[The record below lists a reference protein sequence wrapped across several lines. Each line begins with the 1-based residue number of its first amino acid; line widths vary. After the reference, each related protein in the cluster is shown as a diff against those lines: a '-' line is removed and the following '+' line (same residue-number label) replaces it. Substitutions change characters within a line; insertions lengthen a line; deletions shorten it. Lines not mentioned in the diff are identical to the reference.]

1 MNDKP
6 TTLVEYGQPID
17 PQSMVTPPEATE
29 LELEPGHPGLG
40 DEGYIRRRKDLFAL
54 CRKHRLEKLGPPIIQ
69 YNSEETRIWREV
81 SPKLD
86 ELHQKYACQIYLQ
99 AKRELAITREEIPQ
113 LRLLSERV
121 QKETNM
127 HLVPAE
133 GALPY
138 RTFYE
143 YIAERGFPVTQFIR
157 HGSHPEFTP
166 EPDMIHDC
174 LGHVPPLMNRD
185 YAELLTLIGKA
196 VATTQKGDQVLAL
209 KRFSWF
215 SIEFGLLEEGSETKV
230 FGAGI
235 LSSTGEI
242 PNSLLSKDV
251 KREPFVTD
259 VVINTDYD
267 PSRMQ
272 DHLFIAPSFPFLRRE
287 LEALVRRFGIPVL
300 GDGKGDELNFPK
312 FPRHKPEKMVRDPN
326 NAPERVLKRIQ
337 RELGPEH
344 DFDVVAINI
353 FTGEYVLGKTYG
365 EVERAFR
372 AKWPEGGSHI
382 CRVDGSPAINM
393 PIIGEA

>member
-1 MNDKP
+1 VSGGVTDLSRRVRESNPMKDAN
-6 TTLVEYGQPID
+6 TLVEYGAPIT
-17 PQSMVTPPEATE
+17 PEQMVTPPDVTE

-40 DEGYIRRRKDLFAL
+40 DEGYVNRRRQLFTL
-54 CRKHRLEKLGPPIIQ
+54 CRKHRLERLGPPIIE
-69 YNSEETRIWREV
+69 YTPEETRIWREV

-86 ELHQKYACQIYLQ
+86 ELHQKYASEIYLK
-99 AKRELAITREEIPQ
+99 AKRDLAITRDTIPQ
-113 LRLLSERV
+113 LRLLSDEVRRA
-121 QKETNM
+121 TNM

-174 LGHVPPLMNRD
+174 LGHVPPLMNQD

-196 VATTQKGDQVLAL
+196 VATTRKGEQVLAL

-215 SIEFGLLEEGSETKV
+215 SIEFGLIVEHGETKV

-242 PNSLLSKDV
+242 PYSLQSPEV
-251 KREPFVTD
+251 IRRPFVTD
-259 VVINTDYD
+259 VVIATDYD

-272 DHLFIAPSFPFLRRE
+272 DHLFIAPSFQFLRRD
-287 LEALVRRFGIPVL
+287 LEALVRRFNIPVL
-300 GDGKGDELNFPK
+300 
-312 FPRHKPEKMVRDPN
+312 
-326 NAPERVLKRIQ
+326 
-337 RELGPEH
+337 
-344 DFDVVAINI
+344 
-353 FTGEYVLGKTYG
+353 
-365 EVERAFR
+365 
-372 AKWPEGGSHI
+372 
-382 CRVDGSPAINM
+382 
-393 PIIGEA
+393 